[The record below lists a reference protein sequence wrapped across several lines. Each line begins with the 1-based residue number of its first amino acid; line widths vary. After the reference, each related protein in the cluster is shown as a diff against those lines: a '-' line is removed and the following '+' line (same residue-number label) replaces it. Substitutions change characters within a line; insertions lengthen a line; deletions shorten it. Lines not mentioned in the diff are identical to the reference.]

1 MTGPD
6 PGCTTVTSM
15 DPAPDHQRPRQDRC
29 VTPDGVGLAVY
40 DFGGSGDDLLL
51 VHATGFCAEVFVPL
65 ARALGEDYH
74 CWGLDLR
81 AHGRSDRPVDGNFAW
96 SGFSVDVLA
105 ALDHLGLVRP
115 WAFGHSCGGASIL
128 LAEEARPGAF
138 RSLYCFEPVVVR
150 EPMEWLAAENNPLS
164 VGARRRREAFPSRD
178 DAYLNF
184 SSKPP
189 FSNLDPEVLGCYV
202 DAGFQVIPAEDGG
215 DGRAVRLACRR
226 DDEAEIYTH
235 GASHGAFRH
244 LSEITCSVAL
254 SCGADTDAFGVSFL
268 EADATQLARST
279 LEVLPGMG
287 HFGPL
292 EQPLPVAASIR
303 GSFDRVRSGGGSGR
317 RSASDDTPR
326 P

>member
-1 MTGPD
+1 MP
-6 PGCTTVTSM
+6 PGS
-15 DPAPDHQRPRQDRC
+15 ALRSSYRWPRL
-29 VTPDGVGLAVY
+29 LA
-40 DFGGSGDDLLL
+40 
-51 VHATGFCAEVFVPL
+51 T
-65 ARALGEDYH
+65 RYH

-81 AHGRSDRPVDGNFAW
+81 AHGRSDRPLDGNFAW

-105 ALDHLGLVRP
+105 ALDHLGLDGP

-128 LAEEARPGAF
+128 LAEEARPGTF

-164 VGARRRREAFPSRD
+164 VGARRRRETFPSRE

-189 FSNLDPEVLGCYV
+189 FSDLDPDVLACYV
-202 DAGFQVIPAEDGG
+202 DAGFQVIPAEEGG
-215 DGRAVRLACRR
+215 DGRAIRLACRR

-244 LSEITCSVAL
+244 LSEITCPVAL

-268 EADATQLARST
+268 EADAGQLARST
-279 LEVLPGMG
+279 VEVLPGIG

-292 EQPLPVAASIR
+292 EQPLLVAESIR
-303 GSFDRVRSGGGSGR
+303 RSFDRVRSGGADVGRSGGADVG